1 MAHIHSVLPLQS
13 VGEEFANTATHAIG
27 FGLAIAGFIYLLT
40 LALAL
45 DGIWPTIGCGIYG
58 VTLLLTYGGSTI
70 YHSVQIPH
78 IKRWLRVCDH
88 AAIYLL
94 IAGTYTPFTFIALR
108 DSIGWTLFCIIW
120 CLGIIGAVYKFLF
133 FGHYNRLTMALYLI
147 MGGLIFLFAGPL
159 VESLPFESFLWL
171 VAGAVFY
178 TSGLFFFVQDYRRY
192 FHAIWHLF
200 VLAGSAAHYMAILL
214 CIKH

>member
-1 MAHIHSVLPLQS
+1 
-13 VGEEFANTATHAIG
+13 
-27 FGLAIAGFIYLLT
+27 IYLLT

-45 DGIWPTIGCGIYG
+45 DGIWATIGCGIYG

-159 VESLPFESFLWL
+159 VES
-171 VAGAVFY
+171 
-178 TSGLFFFVQDYRRY
+178 
-192 FHAIWHLF
+192 
-200 VLAGSAAHYMAILL
+200 
-214 CIKH
+214 